1 MLRIASRSFAA
12 VKPAA
17 PAVRV
22 AARNFSLKL
31 NIPVDREQQGGRRKE
46 ELDAEDKG
54 EVGFNRDPII
64 PSADAGTKENPILV
78 PSGFH
83 RRTVGYEDPFTH
95 QIVWFNLDQ
104 GPLHYVPDINLYFK
118 LSAPTGH

>member
-1 MLRIASRSFAA
+1 MLRIATRIAA
-12 VKPAA
+12 VKPIA
-17 PAVRV
+17 PSARF
-22 AARNFSLKL
+22 AARCFSEKL
-31 NIPVDREQQGGRRKE
+31 SIPSDREQQGGRRRE
-46 ELDAEDKG
+46 EIDAEDKG

-95 QIVWFNLDQ
+95 ALVWFNLDK
-104 GPLHYVPDINLYFK
+104 GALHYVPDVNLYFK
-118 LSAPTGH
+118 LDYNGGH